1 VPRYNFYAMV
11 RSKRIYDA
19 QKGSDGCRVLVD
31 RIWPRGV
38 TKQRARIALWLKEIG
53 PSTALR
59 KWFAHDPKRWP
70 EFQKRYRE
78 ELRDKSDLLAE
89 IKKLEREHGTV
100 TLVYAARD
108 EQHNQA
114 AVLCTLLTSR
124 RSHTTERRAAKK
136 AGA

>member
-1 VPRYNFYAMV
+1 MV
-11 RSKRIYDA
+11 QSKRIYDA
-19 QKGSDGCRVLVD
+19 PESSDGCRVLVD
-31 RIWPRGV
+31 RIWPRGL
-38 TKQRARIALWLKEIG
+38 TKQRAHIALWLKQIG

-89 IKKLEREHGTV
+89 IKKLEREQGTV

-108 EQHNQA
+108 QQHNQT
-114 AVLCTLLTSR
+114 AVLRNLLTSR
-124 RSHTTERRAAKK
+124 RSHTSERRAANK